1 MSVESKT
8 VKRVAKLARIAI
20 HNDEVERITEE
31 FNTVLDFVKQLD
43 EVDVDGVEPLTSVIP
58 MTLRKREDE
67 VTDGN
72 KVVDIIAN
80 APLAEENL
88 FLVPKVVE

>member
-1 MSVESKT
+1 MSVDSKT

-31 FNTVLDFVKQLD
+31 FNTVLDFIKQLD

-72 KVVDIIAN
+72 KAADIIAN
-80 APLAEENL
+80 APLAEENF

>member
-1 MSVESKT
+1 MSVDSKT

-31 FNTVLDFVKQLD
+31 FNTILDFVKQLD
-43 EVDVDGVEPLTSVIP
+43 EIDVNGVEPLTSVIP
-58 MTLRKREDE
+58 MALRRREDE
-67 VTDGN
+67 ITDGN
-72 KVVDIIAN
+72 KAADIIAN
-80 APLAEENL
+80 APLAEENF

>member
-80 APLAEENL
+80 APLAEENF

>member
-1 MSVESKT
+1 MSVDSKT

-31 FNTVLDFVKQLD
+31 FNTILDFVKQLD
-43 EVDVDGVEPLTSVIP
+43 EIDVNEVEPLTSVIP
-58 MTLRKREDE
+58 MALRKREDE

-72 KVVDIIAN
+72 KATDIIEN
-80 APLAEENL
+80 APLAEENF